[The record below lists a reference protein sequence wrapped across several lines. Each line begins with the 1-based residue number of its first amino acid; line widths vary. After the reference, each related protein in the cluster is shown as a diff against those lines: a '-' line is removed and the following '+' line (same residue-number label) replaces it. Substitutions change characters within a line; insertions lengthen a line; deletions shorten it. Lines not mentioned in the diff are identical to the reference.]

1 MYVNGMP
8 FMDGID
14 TTIKYLQ
21 TEPLLNM
28 HTYKPYQVL
37 YACIHVYN
45 HAGHAVTEIR
55 RDQQFATI
63 MDTIRYDIGVHMNY
77 TYVGEHGPVENR
89 KNRMVKDSIRL
100 IFHYLPLRMIP
111 NLMVRKLTNITT
123 KCLNWF
129 PLKGVVSP

>member
-45 HAGHAVTEIR
+45 HAGHAVTENLFYKQR
-55 RDQQFATI
+55 ATAI
-63 MDTIRYDIGVHMNY
+63 NTTKDDLGVRINY
-77 TYVGEHGPVENR
+77 TAAGYHELVA
-89 KNRMVKDSIRL
+89 
-100 IFHYLPLRMIP
+100 
-111 NLMVRKLTNITT
+111 
-123 KCLNWF
+123 
-129 PLKGVVSP
+129 